1 MIETA
6 LWRRLDMPGHDA
18 ARIESVPGG
27 HLLEGTAVFR
37 HDDGPA
43 TISYRVDLAPDWST
57 RRGLLR
63 GFVGTKAV
71 GNEILRG
78 PGGWTLDGV
87 AQPDLGQLLDLDLGF
102 TPATNL
108 QQLRRVPL
116 AIGQQADIRVA
127 WFDIG
132 AERLVDLPQHYR
144 RLDEHRY
151 AYRGFSYQATLE
163 MAPSGFVRLYPD
175 LWAME

>member
-6 LWRRLDMPGHDA
+6 FWRRLDLAGHDA
-18 ARIESVPGG
+18 ARIETVPGG

-37 HDDGPA
+37 HESGPA
-43 TISYRVDLAPDWST
+43 AISYRLDLAPDWST

-63 GFVGTKAV
+63 GFVGAKALEH
-71 GNEILRG
+71 EILRG
-78 PGGWTLDGV
+78 PDGWTLDGV
-87 AQPDLGQLLDLDLGF
+87 AQPGLGHLLDLDLGF

-116 AIGQQADIRVA
+116 EIGEEADIKVA
-127 WFDIG
+127 WFDAG
-132 AERLVDLPQHYR
+132 AERLVELPQYYR
-144 RLDEHRY
+144 RLDASRY

-163 MAPSGFVRLYPD
+163 LAPNGFVQLYPE
-175 LWAME
+175 LWAMA